1 MCFTVDHRLLFVDL
15 TEEAIEDGFL
25 FYATFYEAPPAIKVC
40 DMIFCVLYNDMIP
53 PFFVPL
59 RRAESEGRC
68 LLILRLRLRSLVFF
82 FLNHEMEHLVSRGL
96 LPPYSSDGKCKQLKN
111 VNVHIDTKKRPFYI
125 RWLALDLQV

>member
-40 DMIFCVLYNDMIP
+40 DMIFCVLYNDVIP
-53 PFFVPL
+53 PFFAPL

-68 LLILRLRLRSLVFF
+68 CSSYATLTFVCFSFPLPCNGTPR
-82 FLNHEMEHLVSRGL
+82 VSGIVTTLFVERHM
-96 LPPYSSDGKCKQLKN
+96 Q
-111 VNVHIDTKKRPFYI
+111 TTQKRE
-125 RWLALDLQV
+125 RTH